1 MIDALH
7 TSIACIYIVLYC
19 IVLYC
24 TVYCVY
30 CTVSTGYFRT
40 NKIRVRLGGVTMSA
54 RPQEQPSQDLVS
66 GILLAGVI

>member
-19 IVLYC
+19 IVL
-24 TVYCVY
+24 Y